1 MMEIPGGFKA
11 RHWPRRHVLAGLA
24 GTAAS
29 VAVTSGARAQFDL
42 NVGGIDLGGIFSAAK
57 SLFEGI
63 TLGEEDEIKIGVGLY
78 PRMIA
83 GFGGAYKNSKVQ
95 SAMQRFADPLIRTT
109 ARPNLPWE
117 IVVLDDNTVNAW
129 ALPGGKLAVNKGLM
143 QYTAS
148 DHELAAVIAHEI
160 GHVEKSHALEE
171 MRSGKFTSFVT
182 EAGAVAIR
190 SQAQSGADTFMT
202 DMLLDALASAII
214 RLVTSGYSRSAELEA
229 DSHLLHVFERTGYD
243 PKQASGFYRTLLQL
257 IPPDAKGSTSMF
269 STHPETRERA
279 DRLNELAAGLPS
291 PRLKAAS
298 RGYADLKRIFPT
310 RKYFRRNLA
319 SRISAEAE
327 TPPATEAITPPDTS
341 TTEFP
346 EAE

>member
-1 MMEIPGGFKA
+1 MKIPGGFKT
-11 RHWPRRHVLAGLA
+11 RHWPRRRVLAGLA

-42 NVGGIDLGGIFSAAK
+42 NVGGFDLGGMFSAAK

-83 GFGGAYKNSKVQ
+83 SFGGAYKNSKVQ
-95 SAMQRFADPLIRTT
+95 SAMQRFAEPLIRTT

-148 DHELAAVIAHEI
+148 EHELAAVIAHEI

-190 SQAQSGADTFMT
+190 SQAESGAETFMT
-202 DMLLDALASAII
+202 DMVLDALSSAII
-214 RLVTSGYSRSAELEA
+214 KLVTSGYSRSAELEA
-229 DSHLLHVFERTGYD
+229 DSHLLHVFDLAGYD
-243 PKQASGFYRTLLQL
+243 PKKASGFYLTLLQL
-257 IPPDAKGSTSMF
+257 IPPDAEGSTSLF
-269 STHPETRERA
+269 STHPETLERA
-279 DRLNELAAGLPS
+279 DRLDELSAGLPS
-291 PRLKAAS
+291 PQFKAAS
-298 RGYADLKRIFPT
+298 RGYAYLKRIFPT
-310 RKYFRRNLA
+310 REYFRRNPE
-319 SRISAEAE
+319 SRIGA
-327 TPPATEAITPPDTS
+327 EAITPPANS
-341 TTEFP
+341 TTEFLQP
-346 EAE
+346 E

>member
-1 MMEIPGGFKA
+1 MKFPDGFET
-11 RHWPRRHVLAGLA
+11 RHWPRRRVLAGLA

-29 VAVTSGARAQFDL
+29 MAVTSGARAQFDL
-42 NVGGIDLGGIFSAAK
+42 NIGGIDVGGIFSAAK

-63 TLGEEDEIKIGVGLY
+63 TLGEEDEIRIGVGLY

-95 SAMQRFADPLIRTT
+95 SAMRRFAEPLIRTT

-143 QYTAS
+143 RYVAS

-171 MRSGKFTSFVT
+171 MRSGKFTSFFT
-182 EAGAVAIR
+182 EAGAQAIR
-190 SQAQSGADTFMT
+190 TQVESGAETLMT
-202 DMLLDALASAII
+202 DMMLDALSSAII
-214 RLVTSGYSRSAELEA
+214 RLVTSGYSRGAELEA
-229 DSHLLHVFERTGYD
+229 DAHLLKVFDLAGYD
-243 PKQASGFYRTLLQL
+243 PKQASGFYLTLLEL
-257 IPPDAKGSTSMF
+257 IPPDAEGSTSLF

-279 DRLNELAAGLPS
+279 DRLDELSVGLPS
-291 PRLKAAS
+291 PQFKAAS
-298 RGYADLKRIFPT
+298 RGYADLRRVFPT
-310 RKYFRRNLA
+310 RKYFRRNA
-319 SRISAEAE
+319 RS
-327 TPPATEAITPPDTS
+327 
-341 TTEFP
+341 
-346 EAE
+346 